1 MFKYST
7 VSVPKDL
14 HEEIRRSVVENPR
27 WGYGSVAEFSKEAI
41 VLRLKELRKEIGDEE
56 AKKNEIKHKLAGLKK
71 SLLTLRK
78 D

>member
-14 HEEIRRSVVENPR
+14 HDEIRRSVVENPR

-41 VLRLKELRKEIGDEE
+41 ILRLNELRKEIEDEE
-56 AKKNEIKHKLAGLKK
+56 TKKKEIKKRLRRIKK
-71 SLLTLRK
+71 ALQ

>member
-7 VSVPKDL
+7 VSVPKEL

-41 VLRLKELRKEIGDEE
+41 MLRLEELKKEIGDEK
-56 AKKNEIKHKLAGLKK
+56 AKKREIKEK
-71 SLLTLRK
+71 LRK
-78 D
+78 IKEALQE

>member
-14 HEEIRRSVVENPR
+14 HEEIRRSVVEDPR

-41 VLRLKELRKEIGDEE
+41 MLRLKELRKEIGNEE
-56 AKKNEIKHKLAGLKK
+56 TKKREIKKKLAQIKK
-71 SLLTLRK
+71 ALRGE
-78 D
+78 

>member
-14 HEEIRRSVVENPR
+14 HDEIRRSVVENPR
-27 WGYGSVAEFSKEAI
+27 WGYASVAEFSKEAI
-41 VLRLKELRKEIGDEE
+41 ILRLNELRKEIEDEE
-56 AKKNEIKHKLAGLKK
+56 AKKKEIKKRLKK
-71 SLLTLRK
+71 MKKALQ

>member
-14 HEEIRRSVVENPR
+14 HEEIRRSVVEDPR

-41 VLRLKELRKEIGDEE
+41 MLRLKELRKEIGNEE
-56 AKKNEIKHKLAGLKK
+56 TKKREVKRKLAQIKK
-71 SLLTLRK
+71 ALRGE
-78 D
+78 

>member
-14 HEEIRRSVVENPR
+14 HDEIRRSVVENPR
-27 WGYGSVAEFSKEAI
+27 WGYASVAEFSKEAI
-41 VLRLKELRKEIGDEE
+41 ILRLNELRKEIEDEE
-56 AKKNEIKHKLAGLKK
+56 AKKKEIKKRLKK
-71 SLLTLRK
+71 IKKALQ